1 MAKTLPSIRI
11 KQRGFSVIAVMAILS
26 VAVVMTYAMLQAQ
39 VMSVQISRNTT
50 RTAAALQAAE
60 TGVAMAIR
68 QMHQTAEWGGVS
80 TVYNQTL
87 NATDSF
93 SATYS
98 AGDLDL
104 TDTDDDWEMYPYR
117 VTIDVEGRSTDSM
130 VANNIAVANIRAVV
144 QLVPREMPDE
154 LTGWEDVL
162 DYTVYQTEAEEAVV
176 ELPCR
181 IEGPVRFQA
190 ELSILDDSANDED
203 ARTQYLEDLN
213 GARLDG
219 YPDYR
224 PFEGPVNLPVAT
236 QDSDQLDDLVVK
248 LGIEVV
254 NTAPSAMPS
263 DWTSQPLPNDF
274 STYQIYPGGPTYT
287 IPSLSGTISGTI
299 DPDPTTNPLG
309 ICEKNGSIQINDDTS
324 IRGTLIVQHDLII
337 DGTNVEISPV
347 ELLPLHGTT
356 DPIYLPTI
364 LARDLEVESGA
375 TAAVT
380 GFVALWDDFDVE
392 EGTYDTTFDFQGHLV
407 TAEFEMEPRNEWT
420 DSNWGWW
427 HGKFLEWA
435 PGYGQYQYFPL
446 WLGQSPLNFYP
457 QPKVTLKQGS
467 EPAVYHWKRPDPNET
482 IYIPRT
488 VDVGLFWDTVRV
500 EVEP

>member
-1 MAKTLPSIRI
+1 
-11 KQRGFSVIAVMAILS
+11 MAILS

-68 QMHQTAEWGGVS
+68 QMHQSAEWGGVS

-93 SATYS
+93 SATYT
-98 AGDLDL
+98 AGDPNL
-104 TDTDDDWEMYPYR
+104 TAADADWEMYPYR

-144 QLVPREMPDE
+144 QLVPRAMPDE
-154 LTGWEDVL
+154 LTGWDDVL
-162 DYTVYQTEAEEAVV
+162 QYTVYQTQAEEAVV

-181 IEGPVRFQA
+181 IEGPVRFQD
-190 ELSILDDSANDED
+190 ELNILKNSANDED

-213 GARLDG
+213 GAKLDG
-219 YPDYR
+219 YSDYR

-248 LGIEVV
+248 LGIPVV
-254 NTAPSAMPS
+254 NTASSVMPS
-263 DWTSQPLPNDF
+263 DWTTQPLSNDF

-287 IPSLSGTISGTI
+287 IPSLSGTLSGTI

-309 ICEKNGSIQINDDTS
+309 IYKNAGTSLINDGTS
-324 IRGTLIVQHDLII
+324 IRGTLILNNDLII
-337 DGTNVEISPV
+337 DGTSVEISPV

-380 GFVALWDDFDVE
+380 GLVALWDEFLVE
-392 EGTYDTTFDFQGHLV
+392 EGTYNTTFDFQGHLV
-407 TAEFEMEPRNEWT
+407 TADFDMEPRNEWT
-420 DSNWGWW
+420 VSNWGLW
-427 HGKFLEWA
+427 HWIFQISA

-446 WLGQSPLNFYP
+446 WLGQAPRYFYP

-482 IYIPRT
+482 IYIPGT
-488 VDVGLFWDTVRV
+488 GDVGLFWDIVRV